1 MKENKLII
9 ASSNKGKIIEFQKIL
24 PDFECIP
31 QSVFNISDVEET
43 GKDFEENAILKA
55 KNAFI
60 KTNISSIGDDSGL
73 IVPAINNEPGLY
85 SARYAGLNATDSDNR
100 NKLISKLKDNKL
112 ESTYAYFFCCI
123 VAVGIKGQNE
133 IIVCDGKVEGE
144 VRTIER
150 GEKGFGYDPMFY
162 PKGYSES
169 FAELNS
175 LEKNNISH
183 RGQALKKLMDKL
195 NKT

>member
-1 MKENKLII
+1 MKENRLII
-9 ASSNKGKIIEFQKIL
+9 ASSNKGKINEFQKIL
-24 PDFECIP
+24 SDFECIP
-31 QSVFNISDVEET
+31 QSVFNINDVEET

-55 KNAFI
+55 KNAFT
-60 KTNISSIGDDSGL
+60 KTNITSIGDDSGL

-85 SARYAGLNATDSDNR
+85 SARYAGVNVTDCDNR
-100 NKLISKLKDNKL
+100 NKLISKLKVKNL

-123 VAVGIKGQNE
+123 VAVGIKSQNE
-133 IIVCDGKVEGE
+133 IIVCDGKIEGE

-169 FAELNS
+169 FAELSS
-175 LEKNNISH
+175 LEKSKISH
-183 RGQALKKLMDKL
+183 RGIALKKLINKLDKA
-195 NKT
+195 

>member
-1 MKENKLII
+1 MKGNKLII
-9 ASSNKGKIIEFQKIL
+9 ASSNKGKISEFQKIL

-31 QSVFNISDVEET
+31 QSAFNICDVEET

-55 KNAFI
+55 KNAFLE
-60 KTNISSIGDDSGL
+60 TNIPCIGDDSGL

-85 SARYAGLNATDSDNR
+85 SARYAGVNATDSDNR
-100 NKLISKLKDNKL
+100 NKLISKLKDGKL

-123 VAVGIKGQNE
+123 IAVGIKSQNE
-133 IIVCDGKVEGE
+133 IIVCTGKVEGE
-144 VRTIER
+144 VKTIER
-150 GEKGFGYDPMFY
+150 GKKGFGYDPMFY

-175 LEKNNISH
+175 LEKNKISH
-183 RGQALKKLMDKL
+183 RGVALKKLMKKL

>member
-1 MKENKLII
+1 MKDNRLII
-9 ASSNKGKIIEFQKIL
+9 ASSNKGKIKEFQKIL

-31 QSVFNISDVEET
+31 QSFFNISDVEET
-43 GKDFEENAILKA
+43 GKDFEENAIQKA

-60 KTNISSIGDDSGL
+60 KTNISSVGDDSGL

-85 SARYAGLNATDSDNR
+85 SARYAGANATDCDNR
-100 NKLISKLKDNKL
+100 KKLILKLKDNKL
-112 ESTYAYFFCCI
+112 ESAYAYFFCCL

-133 IIVCDGKVEGE
+133 IIVCGGKVEGE

-175 LEKNNISH
+175 LEKNKINH
-183 RGQALKKLMDKL
+183 RGQALSLIHI
-195 NKT
+195 